1 MQKIKE
7 TVASATNVNE
17 AIIALAK
24 EVETKVD
31 SFSSLTMEQDED
43 FGKRAFKLAH
53 EFYMS
58 LDEEKQNELK
68 ESIYYSID
76 NDCIYGENIDMEE
89 YTSGDLEYLDEIFEV
104 RRSICEVF
112 VSLNDGEEPT
122 VGAMSWWNEVLF
134 VVGSFIENMQREEE
148 MEKLKRITKKVGMAV
163 KFYWNERGELKINH
177 PQLSEVTELKNK
189 DIFAV
194 EAKDFDELHD
204 TLQRH
209 FKDFPVEVIM
219 AQEGGYGDD
228 MGVYLLND
236 QTWVKGNNWWHSLSD
251 KEKEKVEDID
261 WTVFSKKVAEELS
274 ACNEEYYD
282 HELDGLNEAWNAMKQ
297 DTFYTFDSWSDYSS
311 NIHDFLVAHGV
322 DIPVVQVVYIRLV
335 VKEGNNYIFQV
346 TTELGETFHPKNFN
360 NFGLAIPSNIKY
372 IEK

>member
-1 MQKIKE
+1 MQKIKK
-7 TVASATNVNE
+7 VASATKVNE

-31 SFSSLTMEQDED
+31 SLGTLPMVQYEEL
-43 FGKRAFKLAH
+43 GKRTFKLAH
-53 EFYMS
+53 EFYME

-76 NDCIYGENIDMEE
+76 NVCIYGENIGMEE
-89 YTSGDLEYLDEIFEV
+89 YTSGNLEYLDEIFEV

-112 VSLNDGEEPT
+112 VSLNEGEEPSE
-122 VGAMSWWNEVLF
+122 GAMSWWNKVLF

-177 PQLSEVTELKNK
+177 PKMSEVTELKNK

-204 TLQRH
+204 ELQQH
-209 FKDFPVEVIM
+209 FKNFPVEVIM
-219 AQEGGYGDD
+219 ATEDAYGDD

-236 QTWVKGNNWWHSLSD
+236 QTWVAGNNWWHSLSD
-251 KEKEKVEDID
+251 KKKQKVEDIE
-261 WTVFSKKVAEELS
+261 WTVYSRKMAEELS

-297 DTFYTFDSWSDYSS
+297 DTFYTFDSWSDYSQY
-311 NIHDFLVAHGV
+311 IRDFLNEHGV
-322 DIPVVQVVYIRLV
+322 DVPELPTVYIRLV
-335 VKEGNNYIFQV
+335 LKEGNNYIFQV
-346 TTELGETFHPKNFN
+346 TTDLGETFHPKSFN
-360 NFGLAIPSNIKY
+360 NYGMAIPSNIKY
-372 IEK
+372 MEK